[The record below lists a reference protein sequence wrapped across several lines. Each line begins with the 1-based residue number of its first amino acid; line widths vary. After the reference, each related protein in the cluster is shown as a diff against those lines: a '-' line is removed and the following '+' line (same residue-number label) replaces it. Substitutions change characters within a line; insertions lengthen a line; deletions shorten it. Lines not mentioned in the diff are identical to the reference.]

1 MSTTTQI
8 LFNSPALHSLKRD
21 QLVKLCKI
29 HSIKANGK
37 NVELIQRLRQ
47 HAQSM
52 PKDSPLSIAARSEPT
67 GPIPLQ
73 APNSAGEEE
82 EMDDPASHR
91 SRMARPSEQW
101 EVVMDSIQEVEE
113 GSSQGTLSSQ
123 RTINN
128 PISGEFGTGSSRC
141 TSFFILWVLS
151 LLLMNSSNNCKLVHQ
166 SLCHFSRPQTRLKQ
180 PINRFF
186 QSQRR
191 SAPAFHSR
199 RAHTKVDSLL
209 CSPRNHLHASDGP
222 LYPRLEPYVPRQ

>member
-1 MSTTTQI
+1 MWFGGKGVATGASVTVCNKHAHVTLRALLVQLSIELSQVNDYLPCPMSTTTQI

-52 PKDSPLSIAARSEPT
+52 PKDSPLSIAARSEPS

-73 APNSAGEEE
+73 APNHEEEEE

-91 SRMARPSEQW
+91 NRMARPSEQW
-101 EVVMDSIQEVEE
+101 EMVMDSIEEVEE

-128 PISGEFGTGSSRC
+128 PIPGEFGTGSSRC
-141 TSFFILWVLS
+141 TFIHLHLRFILVTHEL
-151 LLLMNSSNNCKLVHQ
+151 
-166 SLCHFSRPQTRLKQ
+166 
-180 PINRFF
+180 
-186 QSQRR
+186 
-191 SAPAFHSR
+191 
-199 RAHTKVDSLL
+199 
-209 CSPRNHLHASDGP
+209 
-222 LYPRLEPYVPRQ
+222 

>member
-1 MSTTTQI
+1 MTLRALLVQLVIELSQVNGYLPCPMSTTTQI

-52 PKDSPLSIAARSEPT
+52 PKDSPLSIAARSEPS

-73 APNSAGEEE
+73 APKLEEEEE

-91 SRMARPSEQW
+91 NRMARPSEQW
-101 EVVMDSIQEVEE
+101 EMVMDSIEEVEE

-123 RTINN
+123 RTVNN
-128 PISGEFGTGSSRC
+128 LIPGEFGTGSSRC
-141 TSFFILWVLS
+141 TLIGL
-151 LLLMNSSNNCKLVHQ
+151 
-166 SLCHFSRPQTRLKQ
+166 
-180 PINRFF
+180 
-186 QSQRR
+186 
-191 SAPAFHSR
+191 
-199 RAHTKVDSLL
+199 
-209 CSPRNHLHASDGP
+209 HL
-222 LYPRLEPYVPRQ
+222 